1 MVRRL
6 AAVVDDGDRGKERR
20 QNGGGCGGRGQGS
33 NSGGG
38 LVQRQCGYSR
48 MLEIDH
54 SERWLYRREV
64 SAGKGKVGEKV
75 TCERG
80 M

>member
-20 QNGGGCGGRGQGS
+20 QNGGCGGRGQGS
-33 NSGGG
+33 SSGGG
-38 LVQRQCGYSR
+38 LLQRQCGYSR

-54 SERWLYRREV
+54 SERWLYIREA